1 MGTDVDLIFLLFY
14 LNILVEV
21 VDGYEYR
28 IVDYVG
34 WAGICVIGVILLVF
48 IYIGI
53 YIGNIC

>member
-28 IVDYVG
+28 IV
-34 WAGICVIGVILLVF
+34 AGQEFVW
-48 IYIGI
+48 
-53 YIGNIC
+53 